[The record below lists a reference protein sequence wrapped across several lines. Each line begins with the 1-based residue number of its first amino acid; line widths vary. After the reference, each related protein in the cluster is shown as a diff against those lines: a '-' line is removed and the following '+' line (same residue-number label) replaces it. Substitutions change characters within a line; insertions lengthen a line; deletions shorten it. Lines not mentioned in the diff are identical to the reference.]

1 MYRSILLAVDGS
13 DFAAGAAPVAA
24 RLAAAAN
31 ATLHIVLVHE
41 WLSHWTP
48 LDPAQMTLD
57 QIDTYGRRQSQAYVR
72 QLAGELRAA
81 HGIRVRSI
89 VLEGVPADQIERY
102 AAEQHIGLVVMTSHG
117 RGGWNR
123 LWLGSVADTLV
134 RRLEQPLLLCRAGTE
149 FAPACNLPIKRI
161 LVPLD
166 GSAGSER
173 ALDLAADL
181 AEATPGSALTLLMVV
196 SPHYLVFP
204 DFGIE
209 GLGPQVTDASERSEY
224 AREYLGAIER
234 RLAVRSIDAVTAVAT
249 ADDVAGAI
257 LEEARRCGADA
268 IAMTTHGRGG
278 VPRLLLGSVAD
289 KVIRGAD
296 RAVLV
301 CRARTRAS
309 RLAPAYAKA
318 VSRWRTAG
326 VVI

>member
-13 DFAAGAAPVAA
+13 DFAAGAAPLAA
-24 RLAAAAN
+24 RLASDSN

-48 LDPAQMTLD
+48 LDPAQLTLH
-57 QIDTYGRRQSQAYVR
+57 QIDEYGRRQSKAYLR
-72 QLAGELRAA
+72 QLGTELRATY
-81 HGIRVRSI
+81 GIRVRSV
-89 VLEGVPADQIERY
+89 VLEGIPADEIERY
-102 AAEQHIGLVVMTSHG
+102 ATEQHIDLVVMTSHG

-134 RRLEQPLLLCRAGTE
+134 RRLQQPLLLCRAGSE
-149 FAPACNLPIKRI
+149 FAPACPLPLKLI

-181 AEATPGSALTLLMVV
+181 AEATPGAVLGLLMVV

-204 DFGIE
+204 EFGFE
-209 GLGPQVTDASERSEY
+209 GLGPQVTDAAERTEY
-224 AREYLGAIER
+224 AREYLAGVEQ
-234 RLAVRSIDAVTAVAT
+234 RLTARGVESAAVVDT

-257 LEEARRCGADA
+257 LEEARRTGADA

-301 CRARTRAS
+301 CRTTTRAS
-309 RLAPAYAKA
+309 KLAPAYAKA
-318 VSRWRTAG
+318 VSHRLTAAM
-326 VVI
+326 VI